1 MRGLSS
7 SLPYASKHHVALN
20 APRHCERRFLF
31 QEPHVRRLLARA
43 PQMHTRASRR
53 NQWLAA
59 NLAARLVVPPA
70 AQRSG
75 QAATLL
81 AAEIAG
87 AGVCSGASALVSSVA
102 ICMCPSL
109 FNLRIFVSSNFQIPL
124 CFLSVNRKGVSGAC
138 SPGDL
143 QRLPFFLGIYRWTW
157 RELILFKRDKGIFFA
172 AMLHA
177 LQNAQ
182 YIGPAGVDTAENA
195 RRRFAPLSDARRAM
209 RGIERSKQGKFA
221 LSPSS
226 AERHE

>member
-1 MRGLSS
+1 LRGLSS

-124 CFLSVNRKGVSGAC
+124 CFLLVNRKGVSGAC

-143 QRLPFFLGIYRWTW
+143 QRLPFFLGGVPSPVDLARTHLVQAGQ
-157 RELILFKRDKGIFFA
+157 RHFFCSHVA
-172 AMLHA
+172 RATKCAVHRS
-177 LQNAQ
+177 
-182 YIGPAGVDTAENA
+182 
-195 RRRFAPLSDARRAM
+195 RRR
-209 RGIERSKQGKFA
+209 
-221 LSPSS
+221 
-226 AERHE
+226 